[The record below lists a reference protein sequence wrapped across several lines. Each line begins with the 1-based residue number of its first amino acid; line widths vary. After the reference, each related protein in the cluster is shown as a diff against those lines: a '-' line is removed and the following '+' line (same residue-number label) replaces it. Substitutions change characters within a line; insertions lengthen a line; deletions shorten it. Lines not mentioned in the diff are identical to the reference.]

1 MASPLLEVT
10 QKPAVNIAVAGA
22 VDAAMV
28 QILEYGLEE
37 EGIPFERQDP
47 ADPENVLASASQ
59 AAKASRIN
67 VGVCIQLKNG
77 AVTVVLQHR
86 DLPEN
91 NPLFT
96 LEHTDITADALDRIG
111 RNAARLVKG
120 DPFLMAGSE

>member
-1 MASPLLEVT
+1 MGSPLLEVN

-22 VDAAMV
+22 VDASMV
-28 QILEYGLEE
+28 KILEYGLEE
-37 EGIPFERQDP
+37 EGIPFEHKEP
-47 ADPENVLASASQ
+47 ADPNNAMASASQ

-67 VGVCIQLKNG
+67 VGVCIQLENG
-77 AVTVVLQHR
+77 VLTVVLHHR

-91 NPLFT
+91 RPLFT
-96 LEHTDITADALDRIG
+96 LENNDITVDALDKIG